1 VEDALCRAVWSRSAG
16 TCRQVVATTDAWV
29 SAMTK
34 LEVND
39 TLHHCVPKVAGATI
53 RATAVPS

>member
-1 VEDALCRAVWSRSAG
+1 M
-16 TCRQVVATTDAWV
+16 